1 MEIKRTS
8 KKMFSDLN
16 LVPLIDVSLGLL
28 IIFMVAAPMLEQGI
42 QVNLPSAKAG
52 TLDKQKKE
60 EPVVISVKEDQ
71 SLYINNQ
78 KIPFANLD
86 TRINLLFRTRNDKN
100 VFVKA
105 DEKLPYGFVAGIISK
120 LKEGGAERIGLVTQ
134 PSKNINE

>member
-1 MEIKRTS
+1 MKTRRTS

-16 LVPLIDVSLGLL
+16 LVPLIDISLVLL

-60 EPVVISVKEDQ
+60 EPIVISVKEDQ

-78 KIPFANLD
+78 KIPFDNLD
-86 TRINLLFRTRNDKN
+86 TRISLLFRSRNDKN
-100 VFVKA
+100 VFIKA
-105 DEKLPYGFVAGIISK
+105 DEKLHYGFVANIISK
-120 LKEGGAERIGLVTQ
+120 LKEGGAEKIGLVTQ
-134 PSKNINE
+134 PTKDINE